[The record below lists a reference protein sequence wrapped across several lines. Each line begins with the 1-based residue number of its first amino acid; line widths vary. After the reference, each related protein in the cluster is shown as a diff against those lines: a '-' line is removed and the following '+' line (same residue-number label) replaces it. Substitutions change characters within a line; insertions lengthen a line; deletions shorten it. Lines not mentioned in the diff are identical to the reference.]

1 MSDAVASPLG
11 SLFVSP
17 GARSFS
23 ALPEHLADL
32 FGRSASG
39 SDRGR
44 DVVVALASEIVEGGG
59 RLLPV
64 WVGTET
70 FYLVFSDLPLPAL
83 MRLPTLLGLHKPDR
97 RLHLTLDPEALRRLL
112 IARLRRVPAEGIV
125 DAYFVSGDLVLVLG
139 DLTIRSFPRSQ
150 VPGPGHWKEDDF
162 AAFEID
168 PDGSFLRWP
177 KLDLDLGVSS
187 LLQAV
192 DPMYLADVEIE
203 RLAREDVG
211 TALRELREAAGLRQ
225 EDVPGLSA
233 RQVRRL
239 EKSTSRLTADAAEH
253 FAEAIGVSLDQ
264 LLRDLGERTT
274 RRNPLSSVGGGD

>member
-1 MSDAVASPLG
+1 MSDAVASPVG
-11 SLFVSP
+11 SVFVSA

-23 ALPEHLADL
+23 MLPEHLADL
-32 FGRSASG
+32 PERPVSG
-39 SDRGR
+39 PDQGK
-44 DVVVALASEIVEGGG
+44 DVVVALASEFVRGGVKQ
-59 RLLPV
+59 LPA

-70 FYLVFSDLPLPAL
+70 FYLVFSDVPLPAH

-97 RLHLTLDPEALRRLL
+97 RLHLTRDREALRRLL
-112 IARLRRVPAEGIV
+112 IARLRRVPVEGIV
-125 DAYFVSGDLVLVLG
+125 DAYVVADELVLVLG
-139 DLTIRSFPRSQ
+139 DLTIRSFPRRQ
-150 VPGPGHWKEDDF
+150 VPGPGHWEEAEF

-177 KLDLDLGVSS
+177 ELDLDLGVSS

-192 DPMYLADVEIE
+192 DPMYLAEVEIK

-239 EKSTSRLTADAAEH
+239 EKSTSRLTADAAGRI
-253 FAEAIGVSLDQ
+253 AEAIGIPLER
-264 LLRDLGERTT
+264 LLEELGTRMGER
-274 RRNPLSSVGGGD
+274 P